1 MYETVEMLCNKLG
14 VVADELIPQ
23 IVKLGT
29 NTSICWA
36 IVGLVL
42 ISMLA
47 LYHVWLVKKLRKI
60 DWYDKTFVIGLG
72 YFIAGLIAFV
82 GLIVLVVNL
91 CDIVLW
97 VTSPTARAIQWIMN
111 HVGAMA

>member
-29 NTSICWA
+29 SISICWA

-47 LYHVWLVKKLRKI
+47 LYHVWLVKKLRKV
-60 DWYDKTFVIGLG
+60 DWDDKIFLIGFG
-72 YFIAGLIAFV
+72 YFITGLIGFV
-82 GLIVLVVNL
+82 GLIMLVVNL

-97 VTSPTARAIQWIMN
+97 VTSPTSRAVQWIMN
-111 HVGAMA
+111 NVGV